1 MQPHKLNS
9 NENNRITDQINN
21 QIKSLNAHMQ
31 CTYARAHTHTHTYT
45 RTCTQTHKH
54 NTDTHPHKNTHKY
67 TQTLPSSVQGERP
80 RILFY

>member
-31 CTYARAHTHTHTYT
+31 RTYPRAHTHTHTHM
-45 RTCTQTHKH
+45 RTHAHRLTNTTQTH
-54 NTDTHPHKNTHKY
+54 THKIHRN
-67 TQTLPSSVQGERP
+67 TRKLCH
-80 RILFY
+80 